1 MKAYVILEVWDK
13 NGKLLKKH
21 KEKCKSFLKNF
32 AIALRSF
39 ICAEG
44 GGIYPTV
51 NLTDI
56 NGNTIQWPDDANLQF
71 GNFALACNR
80 GEINKGIV
88 IGSGTTANTVDT
100 YKLESIL
107 TSNLSVY
114 SYSYTDIAVSDS
126 TVSFKLQKKIIN
138 KGVTINVNE
147 VGLYARVKDKNGQE
161 KIVCIARDVLSET
174 IQVQQDQNLV
184 VEYEIKITVG

>member
-1 MKAYVILEVWDK
+1 MKAYITLEVWDK

-39 ICAEG
+39 ICASG
-44 GGIYPTV
+44 GATYPTV

-56 NGNTIQWPDDANLQF
+56 SGNTIQWPDDTNLRF

-80 GEINKGIV
+80 GEIDKGIV

-126 TVSFKLQKKIIN
+126 TVSFKLQKKITN
-138 KGVTINVNE
+138 KGATINVNE
-147 VGLYARVKDKNGQE
+147 VGLYARVKDIEGQE

-184 VEYEIKITVG
+184 VEYEIKITIS